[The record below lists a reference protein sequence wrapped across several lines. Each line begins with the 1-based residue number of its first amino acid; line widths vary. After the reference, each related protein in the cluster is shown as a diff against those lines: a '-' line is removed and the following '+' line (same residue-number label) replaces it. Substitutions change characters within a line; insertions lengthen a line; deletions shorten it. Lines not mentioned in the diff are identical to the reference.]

1 MIPIPAFLVKRFGE
15 TVARLLVMFCE
26 AVIVVC
32 IVIAIYMG
40 LKNYFTGGLKT
51 EVKITRG
58 QADAAIKS
66 GEQGVNTVANRQAEE
81 QAGAD
86 NVQELQHAIDNGAD
100 PGAVTDAGLA
110 GLHRVR
116 GQQAQRHRQ

>member
-1 MIPIPAFLVKRFGE
+1 MIPIPAFLVKRVGE
-15 TVARLLVMFCE
+15 TVARLIIMLCE

-32 IVIAIYMG
+32 VVVAIYLG
-40 LKNYFTGGLKT
+40 VKNYFTGGLKT

-86 NVQELQHAIDNGAD
+86 NVQELQHAIDNGSD
-100 PGAVTDAGLA
+100 PAAVTDAGLA

-116 GQQAQRHRQ
+116 GRQTERHRQ